1 MYLAGNKRLLEEKN
15 IQINQNVLSD
25 LDAYASLGQTPLIF
39 VEDQN
44 VIGLISVADTIR
56 STSQVALEQ
65 FKKKNM
71 RVVMLTG
78 DNQNSECDW

>member
-39 VEDQN
+39 VKDQN
-44 VIGLISVADTIR
+44 VIGLISVADTI
-56 STSQVALEQ
+56 A
-65 FKKKNM
+65 
-71 RVVMLTG
+71 
-78 DNQNSECDW
+78 